1 VIYNNQSYYDTLTR
15 IHLTK
20 YALKLCNASDNLKG
34 LNPMNELNLKTALTV
49 FILSII
55 SVLSSPALARDIN
68 VEQHNASEA
77 RKEYNN
83 AKDNYDSITK
93 QISTIEQHI
102 AEQQAKLD
110 QLKNE
115 QANAQ
120 TNVDNAKLNL
130 DQKVEILERA
140 WEERNK

>member
-49 FILSII
+49 FTLSII

-120 TNVDNAKLNL
+120 TNVDNAKVNL

>member
-1 VIYNNQSYYDTLTR
+1 
-15 IHLTK
+15 
-20 YALKLCNASDNLKG
+20 
-34 LNPMNELNLKTALTV
+34 MNELNLKTALTV

>member
-1 VIYNNQSYYDTLTR
+1 MIYNNQSYYDTLTR

-49 FILSII
+49 FTLSII

-120 TNVDNAKLNL
+120 TNVDNAKVNL

>member
-1 VIYNNQSYYDTLTR
+1 MNQLNHKMTLTF
-15 IHLTK
+15 
-20 YALKLCNASDNLKG
+20 Y
-34 LNPMNELNLKTALTV
+34 M
-49 FILSII
+49 ILFI
-55 SVLSSPALARDIN
+55 SVLSTTASARDIN

-77 RKEYNN
+77 RKQYNS
-83 AKDNYDSITK
+83 AKENYESLSK

-110 QLKNE
+110 QLKSE
-115 QANAQ
+115 QATAQ
-120 TNVDNAKLNL
+120 VNLDNAKINL

>member
-49 FILSII
+49 FTLSII

-120 TNVDNAKLNL
+120 TNVDNAKVNL
-130 DQKVEILERA
+130 HQKVEILERA

>member
-120 TNVDNAKLNL
+120 TNVDNAKVNL

>member
-49 FILSII
+49 FTLSII